1 MGAVLAGGDR
11 RDPCTLSPGGCH
23 YGAVTTASPVLL
35 PVNQFDHFYRGGDR
49 IGALRHGPGGP
60 QRPEE
65 WLGSTTTRFGDPVQ
79 GLSVLPDGS
88 YLRDAVIA
96 DPVAWLG
103 ADHVERYGTSV
114 EVLVKFLDLGQR
126 LPVHLHPNREFARTH
141 LGLAHGKTEAWY
153 VVDAPPGARVG
164 VGFAETMPLA
174 EVAAMVS
181 AHDSQGLLDALR
193 TREVRPGDA
202 MLVPAGLPH
211 TVQEGVFVLELQ
223 EPTDLSIL
231 LEWQDFAVDGDRDG
245 HLNLGFDVALQ
256 AVDTS
261 GVSDADLDRLVVR
274 REDIEQAGLTSAL
287 PPEADAYFRAQH
299 LDTSAAPVS
308 VDAGFAV
315 VAVLDGAGTITTAD
329 GTVAASRGDVIV
341 LPHSSGDWTADG
353 ALVAVA
359 CRPPAPDAP
368 LNPR

>member
-1 MGAVLAGGDR
+1 VGVSAI
-11 RDPCTLSPGGCH
+11 
-23 YGAVTTASPVLL
+23 PVLL

-49 IGALRHGPGGP
+49 IGSLRGGPGGP

-65 WLGSTTTRFGDPVQ
+65 WIGSTTTRFGHATQ
-79 GLSVLPDGS
+79 GLSILPDGS
-88 YLRDAVIA
+88 VLRDDVLAR
-96 DPVAWLG
+96 PLEWLG
-103 ADHVERYGTSV
+103 PAHVARYGTDV

-126 LPVHLHPNREFARTH
+126 LPVHLHPNREFARRH

-164 VGFAETMPLA
+164 VGFAQAMPLSD
-174 EVAAMVS
+174 VAALVA
-181 AHDSQGLLDALR
+181 AHDSQALLDSLR

-261 GVSDADLDRLVVR
+261 AVTDADLDRLVMP
-274 REDIEQAGLTSAL
+274 REAIDRAGLTSAL
-287 PPEADAYFRAQH
+287 PAAADAYFRAQH
-299 LDTSAAPVS
+299 IDTSASPVT
-308 VDAGFAV
+308 VDAGFSV
-315 VAVLDGAGTITTAD
+315 VVVLDGAGSITSAD
-329 GTVAASRGDVIV
+329 GIHPVSRGDVLLI
-341 LPHSSGDWTADG
+341 PYAAGAWTADG
-353 ALVAVA
+353 ALTAVA

-368 LNPR
+368 EAVR